1 MARPKVEVPQL
12 RYHVSGQA
20 FVRIGGVNYYLGKHG
35 SPESFARYA
44 VLIREYQANGMSLP
58 EGFTSQ
64 TLKSLTEGFEIPQ
77 SPIRL
82 EDTPIL
88 VKHVTA
94 AYREHA
100 MKVYAGV
107 KSEKQRI
114 EQICRD
120 IERSDG
126 EMQADQYG
134 PKALSRQR
142 QRWVDSGKSRTYC
155 NRLACYAVRMFRWA
169 VAEELVSEA
178 VLVRLS
184 ALEPLRFGQTEA
196 PEREKRQ
203 PVPLAVVK
211 RTVAELSPV
220 LRDMVRVQVATGM
233 RPSELC
239 TMRPCDI
246 DRSGADWIYRPEHHK
261 NKSKGKSRSIPILG
275 DARQVVED
283 YLNRD
288 PKAYLFSPSE
298 SVAWWQ
304 AKKRS
309 ERKSKVQPSQT
320 SRAKA
325 DPEVQPG
332 ERYTQDSYRRAINR
346 ACKRAKVPQWYP
358 YQIRHLALSEIRDS
372 IGVEHAQ
379 AMGGHSRVDM
389 TEVYAKVS
397 ERKAIEAAKHAPT
410 LSMGGDA

>member
-1 MARPKVEVPQL
+1 MPRSKAAVPSL
-12 RYHVSGQA
+12 RYHVSGQSIVQIDGA
-20 FVRIGGVNYYLGKHG
+20 TFYLGKHG

-44 VLIREYQANGMSLP
+44 VLVREYQANGQTLP
-58 EGFTSQ
+58 DGFTSQ
-64 TLKSLTEGFEIPQ
+64 TLKSLTTGFEIPKA
-77 SPIRL
+77 PMRL
-82 EDTPIL
+82 SDAPIL
-88 VKHVTA
+88 VKHITA
-94 AYREHA
+94 SYRDHA
-100 MKVYAGV
+100 NKVYAG
-107 KSEKQRI
+107 STAERHRI
-114 EQICRD
+114 NQVCRD
-120 IERSDG
+120 IE
-126 EMQADQYG
+126 QADGGMVASEYG

-155 NRLACYAVRMFRWA
+155 NRLTCYAVRMFKWA

-203 PVPLAVVK
+203 PVPLALVR
-211 RTVAELSPV
+211 RTVPELSPI

-233 RPSELC
+233 RPTELC

-246 DRSGADWIYRPEHHK
+246 DRSGPEWIYRPEHHK
-261 NKSKGKSRSIPILG
+261 NKSKGKSRSIPIMG
-275 DARQVVED
+275 DAREVVEN

-309 ERKSKVQPSQT
+309 ERKSKVQPSQA

-325 DPEVQPG
+325 DPEIQPG
-332 ERYTQDSYRRAINR
+332 ERYTQDSYRRAIAR
-346 ACKRAKVPQWYP
+346 ACKRAEVPVWYP
-358 YQIRHLALSEIRDS
+358 YQLRHLALTEIREA

-379 AMGGHSRVDM
+379 AMGGHSRIDM
-389 TEVYAKVS
+389 TEHYAKVS
-397 ERKAIEAAKHAPT
+397 ERKAIEAARHAPS
-410 LSMGGDA
+410 LGADAS